1 MISNLDHLI
10 IAVKNLDEAENN
22 YQKIFGMPPVWRGE
36 HENLGTKNI
45 IFNFE
50 NTYCEL
56 LSPNGEG
63 IGAELINDIIN
74 KKGEGLIGFAF
85 GSDDI
90 DKTSKIL
97 KEAGFNISGA
107 LNGTGISNETNKI
120 RKWKNLFLPQELT
133 RGIFSFIIQHLS
145 GSIPKYQSYPKESIH
160 KLDHVVINTNDADG
174 FIDIYKDIF
183 NIRLALDKVIEHW
196 NSRMLFFRLNKT
208 TIEVIEKKDEKKSS
222 DNLWGLAWEVS
233 SISDTHQ
240 RLIKEGVKISPINEG
255 IKEGTLVATIKS
267 HTHNVPTL
275 LIQHQ

>member
-10 IAVKNLDEAENN
+10 IAVKNLDVAENN

-36 HENLGTKNI
+36 HENLGTKNS

-56 LSPNGEG
+56 LSANGEG

-145 GSIPKYQSYPKESIH
+145 GSIPKHQSYPKESIH
-160 KLDHVVINTNDADG
+160 KLDHVVINTN
-174 FIDIYKDIF
+174 
-183 NIRLALDKVIEHW
+183 
-196 NSRMLFFRLNKT
+196 
-208 TIEVIEKKDEKKSS
+208 EKKSS